1 MLLSVFFGKNI
12 HPRLPGAFFQRRTQN
27 APRQDGKARGLRSFR
42 AAVTVLFLRLH
53 FHQIGLV
60 F

>member
-12 HPRLPGAFFQRRTQN
+12 HPRLPARAVKTPAQN
-27 APRQDGKARGLRSFR
+27 APRPDGTERPSFR